1 MLTQKKMFV
10 HYSGT
15 LAQFKE
21 SNYPTEYANSIVFIG
36 NGEAIYA
43 KGKYYGDVKDAIAAL
58 QQSVD
63 GLSYF
68 RGIKAGDVTAWA
80 ADKNGVITFTSGD
93 NSVVTVNADTKGV
106 HINLKQ
112 SFVDDVTNTKQGLA
126 EEITRATG
134 VENKIKAD
142 LGTNDKADSTAFQR
156 IAALEG
162 ELDALSGGAGSIQ
175 TQISN
180 AISALDLPNTYE
192 AKGAADAALAQA
204 KTYAEGEADAA
215 QAAAE
220 ATAEGL
226 VNAAK
231 TALTTEINKKAN
243 SADVDTKVGE
253 LNAAITK
260 AQGDAEKYAKDYADG
275 LASNYDAAGAAASA
289 ESAAKAYADG
299 LAKNYDAAGSAAAA
313 QSAAVAAAKE
323 YTDGLVE
330 EINGVNEGLASRV
343 KANEDAII
351 VLNGADTVDGSIAK
365 TVKDEINS
373 FAEKISDDGTINTFK
388 ELIDYATEH
397 TSEYSELAG
406 IVQNNSSA
414 LEVLNGNAETAGSVA
429 KAVKD
434 AVDAESSRATGV
446 EGGLDTRIKALED
459 DHVTEEALGNVVE
472 RLGGIDTEISGIKET
487 HATDKKSLEDAIA
500 AEKKAREE
508 ADALKANV
516 ADVNATV
523 EGINAEIA
531 KKATITALEGAVE
544 DLQGAIDG
552 EASTRGSEIT
562 RVEGLVSAEAKT
574 RGEEDTRILG
584 EAKAHTNTE
593 VGKVNTR
600 IDNLDYTSS
609 EGFVTKITQT
619 DGLVN
624 ATVATSI
631 AAEKITIADSADHFP
646 AEVANVEQAL
656 AFMANM
662 LTWEEL

>member
-126 EEITRATG
+126 DEITRATNA
-134 VENKIKAD
+134 ENKIKAD
-142 LGTNDKADSTAFQR
+142 LGTKDETKGTAFER
-156 IAALEG
+156 IADIEEALADLG
-162 ELDALSGGAGSIQ
+162 TGTGSIA
-175 TQISN
+175 TQIQSAIN
-180 AISALDLPNTYE
+180 AEVERANAAYDE
-192 AKGAADAALAQA
+192 KGAADAALAAA
-204 KTYAEGEADAA
+204 KADAA
-215 QAAAE
+215 DKYQVKGDYEAAGA
-220 ATAEGL
+220 
-226 VNAAK
+226 
-231 TALTTEINKKAN
+231 AN
-243 SADVDTKVGE
+243 SALQSAKAYTDTEIGKLSFDAAGTAE
-253 LNAAITK
+253 SKANAALE
-260 AQGDAEKYAKDYADG
+260 AAKGYADG
-275 LASNYDAAGAAASA
+275 LASNYDAAGAAAAA

-299 LAKNYDAAGSAAAA
+299 LASNYDAAGSAAAA
-313 QSAAVAAAKE
+313 QTAAVNAAKE

-330 EINGVNEGLASRV
+330 AINGVNAGLESRV
-343 KANEDAII
+343 KANEDAIL
-351 VLNGADTVDGSIAK
+351 VLNGADTVDGSVAK
-365 TVKDEINS
+365 TVKDEINA
-373 FAEKISDDGTINTFK
+373 FATNVSNNQVIDTFK
-388 ELIDYATEH
+388 ELIDYAAEH

-472 RLGGIDTEISGIKET
+472 RLGGIDTEISGIKTT
-487 HATDKKSLEDAIA
+487 HATDKKALEDAVA
-500 AEKKAREE
+500 AEKTAREN

-516 ADVNATV
+516 ADVNAAV
-523 EGINAEIA
+523 EGINAAIALKADASALTEAVNGINAEIA
-531 KKATITALEGAVE
+531 KKADTTALTKVTE
-544 DLQGAIDG
+544 DLQG
-552 EASTRGSEIT
+552 EI
-562 RVEGLVSAEAKT
+562 KT
-574 RGEEDTRILG
+574 RGEEDIRILK
-584 EAKAHTNTE
+584 EAKEYTDSK
-593 VGKVNTR
+593 VGGAEDKIKALNYV
-600 IDNLDYTSS
+600 SS

-619 DGLVN
+619 DGLVS

-646 AEVANVEQAL
+646 ADVANVEQAL

>member
-21 SNYPTEYANSIVFIG
+21 SNYPTEYSNSIVFIG

-43 KGKYYGDVKDAIAAL
+43 KGKYYGDVKDAITAL

-68 RGIKAGDVTAWA
+68 RGIKAGEVTAWA

-106 HINLKQ
+106 HINLKE
-112 SFVDDVTNTKQGLA
+112 SFVNDVTTTKQGLA
-126 EEITRATG
+126 DEITRATNA
-134 VENKIKAD
+134 ENKIKAD
-142 LGTNDKADSTAFQR
+142 LGTKDETKGTAFER
-156 IAALEG
+156 IAAIEG
-162 ELDALSGGAGSIQ
+162 ELDALSGGVGSIQ
-175 TQISN
+175 TQIDN

-192 AKGAADAALAQA
+192 AKGEAAAALAQA
-204 KTYAEGEADAA
+204 KTYAEGEADDA

-299 LAKNYDAAGSAAAA
+299 LASNYDAAGSAATAKSEA
-313 QSAAVAAAKE
+313 IAAANQ
-323 YTDGLVE
+323 YTDGKVS
-330 EINGVNEGLASRV
+330 EINGVNEALAGRV
-343 KANEDAII
+343 KANEDAIVVLNGEGDGSVKKQVAEAI
-351 VLNGADTVDGSIAK
+351 AGVVNSAPEDFDTLKEVADWIASDTTGAAKMQSDIAKLNGADTVEGSVAYQVKVEADRAK
-365 TVKDEINS
+365 L
-373 FAEKISDDGTINTFK
+373 AEQGLSTSISNLDAAYKAADTELSGKITALEGVQG
-388 ELIDYATEH
+388 DYATK
-397 TSEYSELAG
+397 TELA
-406 IVQNNSSA
+406 NEKSA
-414 LEVLNGNAETAGSVA
+414 LETAIT
-429 KAVKD
+429 D
-434 AVDAESSRATGV
+434 AV
-446 EGGLDTRIKALED
+446 
-459 DHVTEEALGNVVE
+459 
-472 RLGGIDTEISGIKET
+472 
-487 HATDKKSLEDAIA
+487 A
-500 AEKKAREE
+500 AEKKLREE

-531 KKATITALEGAVE
+531 KKATTTALNEAVE

-600 IDNLDYTSS
+600 IDNLDYTSG

-619 DGLVN
+619 DGLVS

>member
-21 SNYPTEYANSIVFIG
+21 TNYPTEYANSIVFIG

-63 GLSYF
+63 SLTYF

-80 ADKNGVITFTSGD
+80 ADKNGVITFTAGD

-126 EEITRATG
+126 DEITRATNA
-134 VENKIKAD
+134 ENKIKTDLGDRGEKGTAFERIADIEAALAD
-142 LGTNDKADSTAFQR
+142 LGTGTGSIATQIESAISAEVERANAAYDEKGAAEAAKNAAIADATNKYQVKGDYEAAGAAAQALTAAKAYTDTEIGKLSFDAAGTAESKAN
-156 IAALEG
+156 AALE
-162 ELDALSGGAGSIQ
+162 A
-175 TQISN
+175 
-180 AISALDLPNTYE
+180 
-192 AKGAADAALAQA
+192 AKG
-204 KTYAEGEADAA
+204 
-215 QAAAE
+215 
-220 ATAEGL
+220 
-226 VNAAK
+226 
-231 TALTTEINKKAN
+231 
-243 SADVDTKVGE
+243 
-253 LNAAITK
+253 
-260 AQGDAEKYAKDYADG
+260 YADG

-299 LAKNYDAAGSAAAA
+299 LASNYDAAGSAATAKSEA
-313 QSAAVAAAKE
+313 IASAKD
-323 YTDGLVE
+323 YTDGKVS
-330 EINGVNEGLASRV
+330 EINGANEALAGRV
-343 KANEDAII
+343 KANEDAIL
-351 VLNGADTVDGSIAK
+351 VLNGADTITGSVAK
-365 TVKDEINS
+365 TVKDEINA
-373 FAEKISDDGTINTFK
+373 FATNVSNDQVINTFK
-388 ELIDYATEH
+388 ELIDYAAEH

-406 IVQNNSSA
+406 IVQDNSNA

-446 EGGLDTRIKALED
+446 ESGLDTRIKALED

-472 RLGGIDTEISGIKET
+472 RLGGIDTEISGIKTT
-487 HATDKKSLEDAIA
+487 HAADKKDLEDAIA
-500 AEKKAREE
+500 AEKKARED
-508 ADALKANV
+508 ADALKANI

-523 EGINAEIA
+523 EGINANIALKADASVLTEAVKGINAEIA
-531 KKATITALEGAVE
+531 KKADTTALNKVAE
-544 DLQGAIDG
+544 DLQD
-552 EASTRGSEIT
+552 EI
-562 RVEGLVSAEAKT
+562 KT

-600 IDNLDYTSS
+600 IDNLGYTSG

-619 DGLVN
+619 GGSVS